1 MNDLKY
7 DANDAGTANIHVVI
21 TVIDRN
27 YDINITLWQLISQIH
42 KNCIVIPVIHLIYDT
57 KH

>member
-1 MNDLKY
+1 VNDLKY

-21 TVIDRN
+21 PVIDWN
-27 YDINITLWQLISQIH
+27 YDINNIMTANH
-42 KNCIVIPVIHLIYDT
+42 ENDIVFQVIHLNYNI